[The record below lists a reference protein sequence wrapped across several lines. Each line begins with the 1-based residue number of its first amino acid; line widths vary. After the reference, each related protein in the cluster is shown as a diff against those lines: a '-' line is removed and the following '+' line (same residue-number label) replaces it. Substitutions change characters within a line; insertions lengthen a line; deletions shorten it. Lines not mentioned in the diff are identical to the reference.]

1 MPWGRVAATASMVV
15 AILWAALDA
24 GWADTETAPAA
35 ASAALLVL
43 AALFGAG
50 AWAMQVGGRR
60 ERAPLL
66 AGLAIGTAG
75 YALVRLTLP
84 G

>member
-1 MPWGRVAATASMVV
+1 MPWGRVAAIAAAAAAV
-15 AILWAALDA
+15 LWASLDA
-24 GWADTETAPAA
+24 GFGGTAPAPA
-35 ASAALLVL
+35 VASVGLLIL

-50 AWAMQVGGRR
+50 SWVMRIGGRP

-66 AGLAIGTAG
+66 AGLAIGAG
-75 YALVRLTLP
+75 AYAVARLTLP

>member
-1 MPWGRVAATASMVV
+1 MPWGRVVVIAGAVAAV
-15 AILWAALDA
+15 LWAALDA
-24 GWADTETAPAA
+24 GLGDTPPAPAA
-35 ASAALLVL
+35 TSAGLLVL
-43 AALFGAG
+43 AALFGGG

-66 AGLAIGTAG
+66 AGLAIGAG
-75 YALVRLTLP
+75 VYGLVRLTLP